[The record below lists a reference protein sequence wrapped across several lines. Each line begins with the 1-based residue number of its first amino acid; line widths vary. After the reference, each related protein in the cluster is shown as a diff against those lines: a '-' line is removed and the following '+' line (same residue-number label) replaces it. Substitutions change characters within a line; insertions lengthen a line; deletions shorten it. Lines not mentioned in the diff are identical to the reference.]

1 MGWGGDGEGRRGGGV
16 FVCFAWGSEDF
27 RSGEGAWDRSGVSGN
42 KTEDVQLVLLKIG
55 G

>member
-1 MGWGGDGEGRRGGGV
+1 MGWRWGEKEGWR
-16 FVCFAWGSEDF
+16 AWGGEDF
-27 RSGEGAWDRSGVSGN
+27 RGGEGTWDMRGVSGN